1 MSWGGTF
8 GMSFEVRRTPP
19 PPLGPRGWAALVACL
34 LTLGALLWAARA
46 LAAFYFGPGVDL
58 LVQGFYFFWELGG
71 SP

>member
-19 PPLGPRGWAALVACL
+19 PPLGPRGWLLLAAVLLGVA
-34 LTLGALLWAARA
+34 GLLWAARA

-58 LVQGFYFFWELGG
+58 LVGFFWGILGG

>member
-8 GMSFEVRRTPP
+8 GMQFPLTPKPP
-19 PPLGPRGWAALVACL
+19 PPLGPRGGAALAACL
-34 LTLGALLWAARA
+34 LALVALLWAARA

-58 LVQGFYFFWELGG
+58 LVGFFWGILGG